1 MRTSDRGHWDR
12 FWTRGRET
20 REIYDNAGRI
30 TGEIAR
36 EMDVR
41 GRACLEVGAA
51 TARDTAALARAGAFA
66 VALDYSPAA
75 LSIAKDACRGTGAVL
90 VCGDAFHLPF
100 RDGCFDLV
108 FHQGV
113 LEHFREPEGLLDEN
127 RRVLSASGLVLVDVP
142 QTLHPYTV
150 VKKILIAAGA
160 WFAGWETQFTRRSLE
175 ALLMNSGLRPRR
187 AYGRFMSPSL
197 SYRMLR
203 EILFR
208 AGVRLPL
215 DPVLVGPVHR
225 LRARVR
231 RAVEGSRAGPALG
244 YVLGVFAM
252 RSPADGRTGGDSG
265 EGGEGA
271 R

>member
-1 MRTSDRGHWDR
+1 MRTSDKGHWDR

-30 TGEIAR
+30 TGEIAAA
-36 EMDVR
+36 MDVR

-51 TARDTAALARAGAFA
+51 TARDTAALAGAGAFA

-75 LSIAKDACRGTGAVL
+75 LSIARDVCRGTGAAL

-100 RDGCFDLV
+100 RDGSFDLV

-113 LEHFREPEGLLDEN
+113 LEHFREPEGLLAEN
-127 RRVLSASGLVLVDVP
+127 RRVLSTSGLVLVDVP
-142 QTLHPYTV
+142 QTFHPYTV

-175 ALLMNSGLRPRR
+175 ALLFSCGLEPRS

-203 EILFR
+203 EVLFR

-215 DPVLVGPVHR
+215 DPVVIGPVHR

-231 RAVEGSRAGPALG
+231 KAVEASPAGPAFG
-244 YVLGVFAM
+244 YVIGVFAG
-252 RSPADGRTGGDSG
+252 RGPRPGDGGASAGQGGAGDV
-265 EGGEGA
+265 
-271 R
+271 